1 MVPKVNLLD
10 ESVEPTDE
18 ELAALMSDFQRVVI
32 ARGDAARAAFLESL
46 EAEINRAVREGAVP
60 TLSRQPRGPVNAS

>member
-18 ELAALMSDFQRVVI
+18 ELGALMQDFQRVVI
-32 ARGDAARAAFLESL
+32 ARSDAARAAFLEDL
-46 EAEINRAVREGAVP
+46 VAEISRVAQEDALLE
-60 TLSRQPRGPVNAS
+60 LSPRPPGSGNAA